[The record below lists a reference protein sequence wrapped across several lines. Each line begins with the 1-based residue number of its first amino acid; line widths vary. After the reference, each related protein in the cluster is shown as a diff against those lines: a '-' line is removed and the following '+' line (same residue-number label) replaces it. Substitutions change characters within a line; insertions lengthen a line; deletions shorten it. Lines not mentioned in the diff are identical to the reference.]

1 MLISQKHAEM
11 RRKRCR
17 KTPDPL
23 RLFRF
28 VCPCACSVIVLCCWV
43 FSCRGWRPPLAP
55 PPTHRPHRLLF
66 VALVPRKAR
75 KDRERE
81 RERERQTTLKQP
93 LPSFTLTL
101 VLAFALHRHLSGCS
115 HKCHLSPLPGKSF
128 RNQQALKK
136 QPFTILKLQQ
146 KHALGDP
153 SRQSEQHDLHE
164 SCPGLCCFGCFG
176 SLGPVQWRTEILE

>member
-81 RERERQTTLKQP
+81 RERGRRPLSSLSP
-93 LPSFTLTL
+93 PSPSPSFLPSLCTVICLGALTS
-101 VLAFALHRHLSGCS
+101 VICPRCLANHSETSRHSKS
-115 HKCHLSPLPGKSF
+115 SPS
-128 RNQQALKK
+128 
-136 QPFTILKLQQ
+136 
-146 KHALGDP
+146 
-153 SRQSEQHDLHE
+153 QS
-164 SCPGLCCFGCFG
+164 
-176 SLGPVQWRTEILE
+176 